1 MTGRPPARRR
11 NGGGAGRGPVPARP
25 APRREADP
33 ARRVAYDLLRAVD
46 ERAAYANLTLP
57 ALLRERGLTGRD
69 AAFATELGYGAL
81 RAAGTLDVILARCA
95 DRAVTAIDPAA
106 RAALRL
112 GAYQLLRT
120 RVPPHAAVS
129 ATVDLAPRRAAG
141 FVNAVLRRVARQDW
155 DGWTTELAPADPV
168 AALALRHAH
177 PVWIAAAFR
186 DSLGGDLAETA
197 AALAAD
203 DARPQTHLV
212 ARPGRIDRDR
222 LAEQAGGEPGPY
234 SPYAVRLPAG
244 GDPGALAAVRD
255 GRAGVQDEGS
265 QLCALAVARAPL
277 EGADARWLDLCA
289 GPGGKAALLGSLAA
303 LRPPPADAR
312 AGTAGRAPD
321 GEPASAPDGD
331 LACAPGGERGRA
343 RDGDPAQAR
352 DAGSARAPGGELGR
366 VVAVEVAAH
375 RARLVAGVVGGLPV
389 SVVRADGTVPP
400 WKPGWADRVLVDA
413 PCTGLG
419 ALRRRPEARWRR
431 TEADLA
437 ELTVLQRALLRQGLA
452 AARPGAVVGYVVCSP
467 HLAET
472 REVVEDVLADGTA
485 DLIDAGPYFPD
496 AGPMVQLWP
505 HRHGTDAM
513 FCALLRRRPD
523 WTAAT
528 TGQRPGADRSAAG
541 SGPPRP
547 G

>member
-11 NGGGAGRGPVPARP
+11 GGPAGRRPGPTRP

-46 ERAAYANLTLP
+46 ERDAYANLTLP

-69 AAFATELGYGAL
+69 AAFATELGYGTL
-81 RAAGTLDVILARCA
+81 RAAGALDEFLARCA
-95 DRAVTAIDPAA
+95 DRPVEAIDPAA

-141 FVNAVLRRVARQDW
+141 FVNAVLRRLARQDW
-155 DGWTTELAPADPV
+155 DAWVAEVAPPDELGR
-168 AALALRHAH
+168 LALRHAH
-177 PVWIAAAFR
+177 PRWIAAAFA
-186 DSLGGDLAETA
+186 DALGGDLAETD

-203 DARPQTHLV
+203 DTRPQTHLV
-212 ARPGRIDRDR
+212 ARPGRVDRDR
-222 LAEQAGGEPGPY
+222 LAEQAGGEPGPW
-234 SPYAVRLPAG
+234 SPYAVRLPSG

-265 QLCALAVARAPL
+265 QLCALALTRVPL
-277 EGADARWLDLCA
+277 DGPDTRWLDLCA

-303 LRPPPADAR
+303 LRASGGRVAAASSAAPGDPAAT
-312 AGTAGRAPD
+312 GAPD
-321 GEPASAPDGD
+321 GTDPAATGASASVG
-331 LACAPGGERGRA
+331 A
-343 RDGDPAQAR
+343 
-352 DAGSARAPGGELGR
+352 AGAGAAVEGAR
-366 VVAVEVAAH
+366 VVAVELAAH
-375 RARLVAGVVGGLPV
+375 RARLVAATTAGLPV
-389 SVVRADGTVPP
+389 DVVRADGTVPP
-400 WKPGWADRVLVDA
+400 WRPGWADRVLVDA

-431 TEADLA
+431 SADDLV
-437 ELTVLQRALLRQGLA
+437 ELTRLQRALLRRGIQ
-452 AARPGAVVGYVVCSP
+452 AARPGGVIAYVVCSP

-472 REVVEDVLADGTA
+472 RDAVDEVLADGTA
-485 DLIDAGPYFPD
+485 DLLDATPYFPAD
-496 AGPMVQLWP
+496 GPTVQLWP

-513 FCALLRRRPD
+513 FCALLRRRP
-523 WTAAT
+523 TES
-528 TGQRPGADRSAAG
+528 RR
-541 SGPPRP
+541 
-547 G
+547 